1 MRKEPIALYGEG
13 QDMPEDKIEKIGK
26 IKLDLTKY
34 PGEDLYC
41 DGEVE
46 DELLAIARYC
56 AEVEYRR
63 IIEERKS
70 WEILYHLSPLREIGR
85 ASCRERV

>member
-46 DELLAIARYC
+46 DELLAIARDC
-56 AEVEYRR
+56 AEVE
-63 IIEERKS
+63 
-70 WEILYHLSPLREIGR
+70 
-85 ASCRERV
+85 